1 MDEMKKDLNFEKL
14 KPSFRDNGRV
24 TPGNASPISDGAAMV
39 VLSSREKAK
48 EMNWEVLA
56 TISSFAHAEQAS
68 LEFSSSPALAINKA
82 LDKAKLKI
90 EQVDFVEINEAFA
103 VVGIVNQRLLSLKD
117 HQLNPFGGS
126 IALGH
131 PVGCSGTRIIV
142 TLINALIQE
151 NKTTGVAGICNGG
164 GGATSIVLQ
173 RKP

>member
-1 MDEMKKDLNFEKL
+1 M
-14 KPSFRDNGRV
+14 V
-24 TPGNASPISDGAAMV
+24 PIGYDT
-39 VLSSREKAK
+39 
-48 EMNWEVLA
+48 N
-56 TISSFAHAEQAS
+56 SSFAHAEQAS